1 MAFSRACVEKPHRI
15 HVAEV
20 VGIQSTGK
28 IVVITVCLD
37 CGEVNFTEH
46 VASASNTP
54 LRLLKEEKEKTK

>member
-1 MAFSRACVEKPHRI
+1 MAFSKACVEKPHRI

-28 IVVITVCLD
+28 LVVITVCLD

-46 VASASNTP
+46 IAAAPNVP
-54 LRLLKEEKEKTK
+54 MRLLQEEKEKTK